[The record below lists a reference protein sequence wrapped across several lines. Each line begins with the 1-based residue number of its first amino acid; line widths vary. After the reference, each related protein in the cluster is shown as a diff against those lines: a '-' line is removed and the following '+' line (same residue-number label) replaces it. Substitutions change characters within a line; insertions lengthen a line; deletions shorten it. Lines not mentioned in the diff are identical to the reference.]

1 MKLTLLGGGGFRVP
15 LMVRTLLKDSS
26 EQRVRALTL
35 WDANEERLRTMARIV
50 EAMTASV
57 PHAPSVRIAT
67 DMRDAVRGADF
78 VFSAIRVGGT
88 DGRAQDERIA
98 HSCGVLGQETTGFG
112 GLSYALRG
120 IPVARTIAEAI
131 RDEAPNAF
139 LINFTNP
146 AGIITEVSS
155 EILGDRVIGICD
167 SPVGLA
173 RHALT
178 ALEDAGEVDPG
189 TSSRI
194 FETGGP
200 VHIDYLGLNHL
211 GWVHRILVNGRD
223 VLPTVLERPDLIES
237 FEEGKLFGAKWVQ
250 HIGALPN
257 EYLHYY
263 YYAREARL
271 ADDRAEATRGIF
283 LASQQANFYREAAQL
298 DGHAAFEAWNRT
310 REEREETY
318 MATNREAAG
327 GIEREAADIESGG
340 YDRVALAVM
349 KALAFDQATELIVNT
364 PNRGRIPSLPDDAV
378 VEAPCRIDSKGATPL
393 EVTPLT
399 GHQLALVTQVKNA
412 ERTVIAA
419 SREGSAD
426 LAVEAFFSHPLVDG
440 VGVARELLA
449 KAKESFAEDL
459 AYLR

>member
-26 EQRVRALTL
+26 DQRVRSLTL
-35 WDANEERLRTMARIV
+35 WDQNSERLHTMERIV
-50 EAMTASV
+50 RAMTESV
-57 PHAPSVRIAT
+57 PHAPSVRVAT
-67 DMRDAVRGADF
+67 DLRDAVRGADF

-88 DGRAQDERIA
+88 DGRAEDERIA
-98 HSCGVLGQETTGFG
+98 HACGVLGQETTGFG

-131 RDEAPNAF
+131 RDEAPNAY

-178 ALEDAGEVDPG
+178 ALEDAGDVESG
-189 TSSRI
+189 TSARI

-223 VLPTVLERPDLIES
+223 VLPIVLESTELIES
-237 FEEGKLFGAKWVQ
+237 FEEGKLFGAEWVQ

-271 ADDRAEATRGIF
+271 ADDRAESTRGIF
-283 LASQQANFYREAAQL
+283 LASQQAEFYREAATL

-349 KALAFDQATELIVNT
+349 KALAFDEATELIVNT

-378 VEAPCRIDSKGATPL
+378 VEAPCRIDANGATPL
-393 EVTPLT
+393 EVTPLM
-399 GHQLALVTQVKNA
+399 GHELALVTEVKNA

-419 SREGSAD
+419 AREGSAA
-426 LAVEAFFSHPLVDG
+426 LAVEAFFAHPLVDG
-440 VGVARELLA
+440 VGVARELFA
-449 KAKESFAEDL
+449 KAKKSFAEDL

>member
-35 WDANEERLRTMARIV
+35 WDSNHERLRTMESIV
-50 EAMTASV
+50 RAMVESV
-57 PHAPSVRIAT
+57 PHAPNVRVAT
-67 DMRDAVRGADF
+67 DLRDAVRGADF

-88 DGRAQDERIA
+88 DGRAEDERIA
-98 HSCGVLGQETTGFG
+98 HACGVLGQETTGFG

-131 RDEAPNAF
+131 RDEAPNAY

-178 ALEDAGEVDPG
+178 ALEEAGEVERG
-189 TSSRI
+189 MSARI

-211 GWVHRILVNGRD
+211 GWVHRILVDGRD
-223 VLPTVLERPDLIES
+223 VLPTVLERAELIES
-237 FEEGKLFGAKWVQ
+237 FEEGKLFGSSWVQ

-283 LASQQANFYREAAQL
+283 LASQQAEFYREAATL

-349 KALAFDQATELIVNT
+349 KALAFDATTELIVNT

-378 VEAPCRIDSKGATPL
+378 VEAPCRIDANGATPL
-393 EVTPLT
+393 DVTPLS
-399 GHQLALVTQVKNA
+399 GHELALVTEVKNA

-419 SREGSAD
+419 SREGSAA
-426 LAVEAFFSHPLVDG
+426 LAVEAFFAHPLVDG
-440 VGVARELLA
+440 VGVARELFA
-449 KAKESFAEDL
+449 KAKESFPEDL